1 MEVPDKDKKKRVD
14 LAMDFTEIML
24 MLFELI
30 MESQISKDAAKA
42 FLVERTKIIADNY
55 VGKENMAY
63 INDWSRL
70 ETEKIVEDTYR
81 MVDEVKK
88 SEETKTEEPTE
99 TMEET
104 EVEEV
109 TETTKPTMHFDEYDV
124 DIPKDEYP
132 TSDFR
137 GMLLG
142 VECATSV
149 ANYDDFYQAVEK
161 HGATRKVWIS
171 EADGRVRA
179 THDEAHGQE
188 RHVAKLFDVGGSEL
202 MFPGDITHGADMKE
216 IYNCRCHVE
225 YVYNSSEGMDF
236 RKEFDESEKKFQ
248 SMADTVQARQLKGS
262 PLGTYVSNKL
272 SIKPRRLHELE
283 NMIQKYINHYMKD
296 GYIKPTVVL
305 VSDNE
310 LSNAMGRYN
319 PRTNV
324 LYIKMMVD
332 NAELERNI
340 KHELIHWNDAQEYIS
355 QGNTITDI
363 ELFKEMLSDRYR
375 PELDK
380 LGINYDN
387 VGEISGYAK
396 EEYRRSHFE
405 EVYTEYRVFN
415 EEVGD

>member
-88 SEETKTEEPTE
+88 SEETKTEEPVETIDEPKASATE
-99 TMEET
+99 PLEKT
-104 EVEEV
+104 EVEET

-161 HGATRKVWIS
+161 HGATKKVWIS

-188 RHVAKLFDVGGSEL
+188 RYVAELFEVGGSEL

-216 IYNCRCHVE
+216 VCNCRCHVE
-225 YVYNSSEGMDF
+225 Y
-236 RKEFDESEKKFQ
+236 
-248 SMADTVQARQLKGS
+248 
-262 PLGTYVSNKL
+262 
-272 SIKPRRLHELE
+272 IK
-283 NMIQKYINHYMKD
+283 D
-296 GYIKPTVVL
+296 
-305 VSDNE
+305 
-310 LSNAMGRYN
+310 
-319 PRTNV
+319 
-324 LYIKMMVD
+324 
-332 NAELERNI
+332 
-340 KHELIHWNDAQEYIS
+340 
-355 QGNTITDI
+355 
-363 ELFKEMLSDRYR
+363 
-375 PELDK
+375 
-380 LGINYDN
+380 
-387 VGEISGYAK
+387 
-396 EEYRRSHFE
+396 
-405 EVYTEYRVFN
+405 
-415 EEVGD
+415 

>member
-1 MEVPDKDKKKRVD
+1 MATQNFDQLNNLRGYAETWFSKMEIPDKDKKKRVD

-30 MESQISKDAAKA
+30 MESQISKDTAKA

-55 VGKENMAY
+55 IGKENTAY
-63 INDWSRL
+63 ITDWSRL
-70 ETEKIVEDTYR
+70 ESEKIVEDTYK
-81 MVDEVKK
+81 MVAEAKK
-88 SEETKTEEPTE
+88 SEETKTEEPKASTTE
-99 TMEET
+99 PMKET
-104 EVEEV
+104 EVEET

-188 RHVAKLFDVGGSEL
+188 RPIAKLFEVGGSEL

-225 YVYNSSEGMDF
+225 YIMGNSEYIVLARTGNIYVHSTDNLSVFAKKIKPYEDF
-236 RKEFDESEKKFQ
+236 EDFVSHGDEYGLEFRDGNGKEENISAEEFLNMILES
-248 SMADTVQARQLKGS
+248 
-262 PLGTYVSNKL
+262 GTYNGGN
-272 SIKPRRLHELE
+272 IRL
-283 NMIQKYINHYMKD
+283 I
-296 GYIKPTVVL
+296 
-305 VSDNE
+305 
-310 LSNAMGRYN
+310 AC
-319 PRTNV
+319 RTGADPAIV
-324 LYIKMMVD
+324 PQYL
-332 NAELERNI
+332 A
-340 KHELIHWNDAQEYIS
+340 
-355 QGNTITDI
+355 
-363 ELFKEMLSDRYR
+363 
-375 PELDK
+375 DK
-380 LGINYDN
+380 LGVTVMAPTTN
-387 VGEISGYAK
+387 VDVDFDGNLTVANRDEDGTIIEEGEWRFFYPRDGK
-396 EEYRRSHFE
+396 
-405 EVYTEYRVFN
+405 
-415 EEVGD
+415 

>member
-1 MEVPDKDKKKRVD
+1 MATQNFDQLNNLRSYAETWFSKMEVPDKDKKKRVD

-30 MESQISKDAAKA
+30 MKSQISKDAAKA

-55 VGKENMAY
+55 VGKENTAY

-99 TMEET
+99 PMEET
-104 EVEEV
+104 EVEET

-188 RHVAKLFDVGGSEL
+188 RPVAKLFDVGGSEL

-225 YVYNSSEGMDF
+225 YIYGDYKESGAIYGAYTDETDPNNRNREKIAENLYNEWLNRNRQNEINAVAKNTGFSVEDVERVFAHVFERKHLFADGTIHKFDPDYYMAMSWQRLREGKNIQPHDIILL
-236 RKEFDESEKKFQ
+236 Q
-248 SMADTVQARQLKGS
+248 
-262 PLGTYVSNKL
+262 
-272 SIKPRRLHELE
+272 HELAEEKIMGESLEIVYE
-283 NMIQKYINHYMKD
+283 NVH
-296 GYIKPTVVL
+296 
-305 VSDNE
+305 NE
-310 LSNAMGRYN
+310 VQEIYNYQAALKEYLKTHNA
-319 PRTNV
+319 
-324 LYIKMMVD
+324 
-332 NAELERNI
+332 
-340 KHELIHWNDAQEYIS
+340 
-355 QGNTITDI
+355 
-363 ELFKEMLSDRYR
+363 
-375 PELDK
+375 
-380 LGINYDN
+380 
-387 VGEISGYAK
+387 
-396 EEYRRSHFE
+396 
-405 EVYTEYRVFN
+405 
-415 EEVGD
+415 